1 VPRPGERGEV
11 LDLVLVQGGL
21 DVDVADEVSG
31 VSHASTIAPR
41 GASARGP
48 PANLWTTGTAGRSEG
63 HIVRVNRLRTPA
75 EIFEYEGAQDEIR
88 DVIDAWPLPEGR
100 RPHHASMLV
109 LVPRPVRLRS
119 NEAQWFLADRYLNHL
134 RPIFTT
140 GDCLLVTE
148 HGWVDFMTLCAGLT
162 PAMRAAA

>member
-1 VPRPGERGEV
+1 MTTLASYEFRDPAALMSTLAERIP
-11 LDLVLVQGGL
+11 LDEGSAHLVLV
-21 DVDVADEVSG
+21 D
-31 VSHASTIAPR
+31 H
-41 GASARGP
+41 
-48 PANLWTTGTAGRSEG
+48 PATAQR
-63 HIVRVNRLRTPA
+63 IVRIDRLRTPA
-75 EIFEYEGAQDEIR
+75 EIFEYEGARDEMR

-109 LVPRPVRLRS
+109 LVRPGLCVFGP

-134 RPIFTT
+134 RPIFT

-148 HGWVDFMTLCAGLT
+148 HGWVDCMTLCAGLT